1 MRFSAE
7 ADLIKARTR
16 EGMVVARAA
25 GKLRGRNPKLTPA
38 REALMVDLHRTGQK
52 NPSDLADLFG
62 VGRSTVCRALQRA
75 GADVPAP
82 AGSTA
87 ASAAAE

>member
-1 MRFSAE
+1 M
-7 ADLIKARTR
+7 
-16 EGMVVARAA
+16 
-25 GKLRGRNPKLTPA
+25 
-38 REALMVDLHRTGQK
+38 DLHRSGQK
-52 NPSDLADLFG
+52 NPSDLAGLFG